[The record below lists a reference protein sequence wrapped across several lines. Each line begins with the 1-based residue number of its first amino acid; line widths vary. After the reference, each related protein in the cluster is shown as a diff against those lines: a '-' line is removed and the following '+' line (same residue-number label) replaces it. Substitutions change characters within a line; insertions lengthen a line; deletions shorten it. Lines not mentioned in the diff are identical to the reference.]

1 MPSKIIS
8 NSKIHRN
15 VPNSE
20 RETVHMSES
29 QINSTNTGNVNG
41 DIHTASDDL
50 FDEFL
55 NVSDTHPSVLSSS
68 HWSECYTA
76 AAMASTP
83 SSPSASSSS
92 SAHPLFH
99 HNKLQQNGNIISSSK
114 NIKVTTNK
122 LNKDFEVH
130 SKNSF
135 SSNKSNANHIILNVD
150 LSDNENENENDLHGD
165 DDNDPRQ
172 VPSSSPTI
180 PVDSPSMHGESLE
193 IREGNLTTKCFPIN
207 TSPLTNV
214 NTNTNTNTNT
224 NNGFLRA
231 PPTFKDSIS
240 AYPNTNSSKSKITP
254 ASTSTSTTTPPTA
267 TPGLKLTF
275 LSTVQYASAERAKI
289 LLHINQAL
297 TIYASLLVD
306 TSTQLLVEPRSDFL
320 VTYLKGKGFDLK
332 TKNVN
337 DIIAEVR
344 NNRVDPEILKHM
356 PQPNAF
362 LSNFKDSLIETNKR
376 RKVYNKRKTT
386 FTKPEKYE
394 TSWSDGV
401 GLISSDPTSATSL
414 TFKNS
419 ISNTS
424 ITSLSTHVPIAPAP
438 TLTPASVSTPA
449 FSSTSTSTPAQAQLQ
464 AQAWSQAPI
473 PHTNTHSHALASRDG
488 KSKHLSNSVSPK
500 FIQMVTTTSTSMPT
514 QQPTPINGSNMVSIL
529 PKPRGREQ
537 QSFLQSPSLQQHQHH
552 GSFTTFPTRHFSDT
566 SIVQNR
572 QRLQQPRDLL
582 PIKAKLNP
590 TTRERV
596 SDSTPMTNVN
606 VKVVKIGTIVNK
618 NKQSRNSG
626 TLIPLTDLRNID
638 KINEE
643 GKYIAKLKSA
653 NTHLGNC
660 IDEIYHGTFSHSLTY
675 TKIPLTLNPS
685 TNVNLEKDQMVSFV
699 ELTIDLA
706 DFITDG
712 KSTLKNVN
720 YASIIQLKS
729 IIRIYDGINLIY
741 RRCDPV
747 NGSFLKENST
757 LVKIIL
763 PLQAKLWA
771 GMINDYH
778 NGAIEDSQFE
788 NLVITHSIF
797 PNDNIV
803 NFKSQDP
810 LHSFIWDFTT
820 NDMESTPRSINIVK
834 LSKPAIAQNLRKS
847 TTLKLGN
854 VAPSSSSSSK
864 RVISQT
870 VPTSTSTSKPKSKS
884 NSKESTPHLSQQPQ
898 LQSQPSHQPPS
909 LHNFVLTPGFTPNTA
924 TGTNSFTSARTS
936 TSTSTSTGMGTTT
949 GRGHKRTRSRSLNE
963 LDLLSFPT
971 SLSLDEFIRAPETIL
986 ETITPSDTTST
997 VSPVMMTQPSTSS
1010 SVMKKPPPLTFDT
1023 VFELKHYNHSD
1034 SQLHL
1039 HSQNMDSLGFDESAF
1054 NSFSF
1059 DLADIESEQ
1068 LAADLGISGVSPTSL
1083 SEGVAPLRRH

>member
-1 MPSKIIS
+1 MPSKLIS
-8 NSKIHRN
+8 NSNTHRN

-29 QINSTNTGNVNG
+29 QINSINTGNVNE
-41 DIHTASDDL
+41 DIHTASDDHL

-76 AAMASTP
+76 AGIASTP
-83 SSPSASSSS
+83 SSPSASASSSS
-92 SAHPLFH
+92 SAHPLLH
-99 HNKLQQNGNIISSSK
+99 HNKLQQNGSIISSSPK
-114 NIKVTTNK
+114 HINLTTNK
-122 LNKDFEVH
+122 LNKDFDFALH
-130 SKNSF
+130 SKNSI

-150 LSDNENENENDLHGD
+150 LSDNEKENENENDPH
-165 DDNDPRQ
+165 DPRQ
-172 VPSSSPTI
+172 VLSSSPTI

-193 IREGNLTTKCFPIN
+193 IGEGNLTTKCFPTN
-207 TSPLTNV
+207 TSPLTNTNI
-214 NTNTNTNTNT
+214 NTNTNNNT

-240 AYPNTNSSKSKITP
+240 AYSNTNSNKTRITP
-254 ASTSTSTTTPPTA
+254 TPTSTTTPPTA

-289 LLHINQAL
+289 LLHLNQAL

-401 GLISSDPTSATSL
+401 GLISSDL

-419 ISNTS
+419 ISNAS

-438 TLTPASVSTPA
+438 TLTPAS
-449 FSSTSTSTPAQAQLQ
+449 SSASTSTPAQAQLQ
-464 AQAWSQAPI
+464 LQTQNQAQARAWSQAPI

-500 FIQMVTTTSTSMPT
+500 FIQMVTSTSTSTPT
-514 QQPTPINGSNMVSIL
+514 QQHTQINGSNMVSIL
-529 PKPRGREQ
+529 PKPREREQ
-537 QSFLQSPSLQQHQHH
+537 QSFLQSPSLQQQQHH

-572 QRLQQPRDLL
+572 QRLQQHRDLL

-590 TTRERV
+590 TMRERV
-596 SDSTPMTNVN
+596 TDSTPMTNVN
-606 VKVVKIGTIVNK
+606 VKVVKIGTIINK
-618 NKQSRNSG
+618 NKQSGNSG
-626 TLIPLTDLRNID
+626 SLIPLTDLKNID

-653 NTHLGNC
+653 NKHLGNC

-675 TKIPLTLNPS
+675 TKIPLTLNSS

-699 ELTIDLA
+699 ELTIDIA
-706 DFITDG
+706 DFITDD

-720 YASIIQLKS
+720 YTSIIQLKS
-729 IIRIYDGINLIY
+729 IIRIYDGLNLIY

-778 NGAIEDSQFE
+778 NGAIEDSQFG

-834 LSKPAIAQNLRKS
+834 FSKPAVSQNLRKS
-847 TTLKLGN
+847 TTVKLGN
-854 VAPSSSSSSK
+854 VAPSSSSSSSSSSR

-870 VPTSTSTSKPKSKS
+870 VPTSTSKSKPKS
-884 NSKESTPHLSQQPQ
+884 NSKVSTPHLSQQPQ
-898 LQSQPSHQPPS
+898 PQSQPSHQPPS
-909 LHNFVLTPGFTPNTA
+909 LHSFVLTPGFTPNTA

-936 TSTSTSTGMGTTT
+936 TSTCTGTGTTT

-963 LDLLSFPT
+963 LDLLSFPM

-1083 SEGVAPLRRH
+1083 SESVAPLRRP

>member
-1 MPSKIIS
+1 
-8 NSKIHRN
+8 
-15 VPNSE
+15 
-20 RETVHMSES
+20 
-29 QINSTNTGNVNG
+29 
-41 DIHTASDDL
+41 
-50 FDEFL
+50 
-55 NVSDTHPSVLSSS
+55 
-68 HWSECYTA
+68 
-76 AAMASTP
+76 
-83 SSPSASSSS
+83 
-92 SAHPLFH
+92 
-99 HNKLQQNGNIISSSK
+99 
-114 NIKVTTNK
+114 
-122 LNKDFEVH
+122 
-130 SKNSF
+130 
-135 SSNKSNANHIILNVD
+135 
-150 LSDNENENENDLHGD
+150 
-165 DDNDPRQ
+165 
-172 VPSSSPTI
+172 
-180 PVDSPSMHGESLE
+180 
-193 IREGNLTTKCFPIN
+193 
-207 TSPLTNV
+207 
-214 NTNTNTNTNT
+214 
-224 NNGFLRA
+224 
-231 PPTFKDSIS
+231 
-240 AYPNTNSSKSKITP
+240 
-254 ASTSTSTTTPPTA
+254 
-267 TPGLKLTF
+267 
-275 LSTVQYASAERAKI
+275 
-289 LLHINQAL
+289 
-297 TIYASLLVD
+297 
-306 TSTQLLVEPRSDFL
+306 
-320 VTYLKGKGFDLK
+320 
-332 TKNVN
+332 
-337 DIIAEVR
+337 
-344 NNRVDPEILKHM
+344 
-356 PQPNAF
+356 
-362 LSNFKDSLIETNKR
+362 
-376 RKVYNKRKTT
+376 
-386 FTKPEKYE
+386 
-394 TSWSDGV
+394 
-401 GLISSDPTSATSL
+401 
-414 TFKNS
+414 
-419 ISNTS
+419 
-424 ITSLSTHVPIAPAP
+424 
-438 TLTPASVSTPA
+438 
-449 FSSTSTSTPAQAQLQ
+449 
-464 AQAWSQAPI
+464 
-473 PHTNTHSHALASRDG
+473 
-488 KSKHLSNSVSPK
+488 
-500 FIQMVTTTSTSMPT
+500 
-514 QQPTPINGSNMVSIL
+514 
-529 PKPRGREQ
+529 
-537 QSFLQSPSLQQHQHH
+537 
-552 GSFTTFPTRHFSDT
+552 
-566 SIVQNR
+566 
-572 QRLQQPRDLL
+572 
-582 PIKAKLNP
+582 
-590 TTRERV
+590 
-596 SDSTPMTNVN
+596 MTNVN